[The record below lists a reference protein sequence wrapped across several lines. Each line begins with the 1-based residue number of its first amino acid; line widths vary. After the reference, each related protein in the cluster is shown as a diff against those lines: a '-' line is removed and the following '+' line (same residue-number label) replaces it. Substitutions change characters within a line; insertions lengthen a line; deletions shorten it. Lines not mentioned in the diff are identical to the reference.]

1 MDCKITSI
9 AKDDS
14 VGVLTVAFVADGT
27 GGVFTDNV
35 FFAFVLG
42 DPFFEFVPFFFDFS
56 HCYFKYFPGY
66 LVSFEVISFPSVI
79 VLL

>member
-9 AKDDS
+9 AKDD
-14 VGVLTVAFVADGT
+14 GVCVFTVAFVADGT
-27 GGVFTDNV
+27 GGVFADNV
-35 FFAFVLG
+35 FFAFVFG
-42 DPFFEFVPFFFDFS
+42 DSFFEFVPFFFDFS

-66 LVSFEVISFPSVI
+66 LVSFEVISFPSII